1 MGYAVYLDRLAFQR
15 TDAQGLPVG
24 DEEIV
29 TKGQPVPDYVRPFQL
44 AALRSAGAIVDM
56 GPEFDDDEAREQA
69 RRGLNALGETAP
81 ALPNPEVP
89 PTLAGNAV
97 LHSLF
102 DGPEGLEEREGS
114 SVPAES
120 RRESRT
126 ARAERDKA
134 VHEDEPQS
142 PQPGSGTPAKSPAR
156 TTGKDSSK

>member
-56 GPEFDDDEAREQA
+56 GPEFESDEEREEA
-69 RRGLNALGETAP
+69 RRGHNFLGEIAP
-81 ALPNPEVP
+81 ALPNPEIP
-89 PTLAGNAV
+89 PTLAGNTV
-97 LHSLF
+97 LHSLTE
-102 DGPEGLEEREGS
+102 GPEGLEERQGT
-114 SVPAES
+114 SVAAES
-120 RRESRT
+120 RRESRS
-126 ARAERDKA
+126 ARADRDKA

-156 TTGKDSSK
+156 PTGKDSK